1 MKRTNRQNRA
11 LHVYFQELSNSLNAA
26 GLDMRTVLKPGVQ
39 IPWNEKTI
47 KSHLW
52 KPIQKAMLE
61 KESTTELDSA
71 EISKVY
77 EVLNRHLG
85 EMFGFSIPFPSD
97 EAPML
102 KDLTRG

>member
-11 LHVYFQELSNSLNAA
+11 LHVYFQELSNSLNAS
-26 GLDMRTVLKPGVQ
+26 GLDMRTVLKPGVE

-61 KESTTELDSA
+61 KESTTELDTA

-85 EMFGFSIPFPSD
+85 EMFGLHVPFPSD
-97 EAPML
+97 EEDML
-102 KDLTRG
+102 KTLINE